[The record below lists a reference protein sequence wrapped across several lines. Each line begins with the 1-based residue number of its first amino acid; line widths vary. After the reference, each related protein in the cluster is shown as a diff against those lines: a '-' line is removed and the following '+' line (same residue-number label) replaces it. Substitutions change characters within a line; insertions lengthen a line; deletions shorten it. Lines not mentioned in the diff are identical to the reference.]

1 MKAFYFLL
9 IFLSSSI
16 LLNAQ
21 EFSTQFYF
29 TDTLGN
35 QDSVIVGFDP
45 TATLEVDGIFGEVDL
60 KEVPFENDFEV
71 RVGQIDHENL
81 GCFPNDGPLNGAN
94 IDSDQSGLVI
104 RIGKKDYNGISCENG
119 MLNYQFFGKTTFFI
133 KNNNLPVKINWDIE
147 VFSKVCLSKSFFT
160 DWHPGLWF
168 DATCGGGNS
177 FIEEIS
183 EIAEYWVNEPT
194 NLQIVDRSG
203 DTLSMVH
210 LALLD
215 GLTSSTKSQALP
227 TFQTFPNP
235 AQDQLTIQLPDPKSR
250 PWKLLNINGAIVK
263 TGTIN
268 SATEQINLEDLTD
281 GIYFLQVASFK
292 AKRILVGLR

>member
-9 IFLSSSI
+9 IFLSSSM

-21 EFSTQFYF
+21 QFSTQFYF

-35 QDSVIVGFDP
+35 QDTVTVGFDP
-45 TATLEVDGIFGEVDL
+45 VATRGVDAAFGEVDM
-60 KEVPFENDFEV
+60 KEVPFGEQLEV
-71 RVGQIDHENL
+71 RVGHVNDANF
-81 GCFPNDGPLNGAN
+81 GCFPGFSFIEN
-94 IDSDQSGLVI
+94 IDSDQSDIIV
-104 RIGKKDYNGISCENG
+104 RNGKKEFSGLRCNNGVLEYINAG
-119 MLNYQFFGKTTFFI
+119 RMTFFV
-133 KNNNLPVKINWDIE
+133 KNSALPMRMNWDTLA
-147 VFSKVCLSKSFFT
+147 FTNTCLNQTFIT
-160 DWHPGLWF
+160 DWHPNLWF
-168 DATCGGGNS
+168 DVTCGNDS
-177 FIEEIS
+177 LFFFKLNEIT
-183 EIAEYWVNEPT
+183 ELWIGQPT
-194 NLQIVDRSG
+194 NIQIVDRSG

-210 LALLD
+210 IGWD
-215 GLTSSTKSQALP
+215 GDFTSSTKSQALP